1 MRQETIEMLAFF
13 YLCGEKDR
21 SILLKKE
28 KMLFRDFLR
37 FDYLTKRIGLWEYNK
52 KIWEEFSEEFKQQI
66 IAWAEDAAGTVD
78 ICEEIGS
85 QEEWWEN
92 LLKNNEDLLD
102 LESKYCQYQDREKVV
117 EIVVKYN
124 LFRL

>member
-102 LESKYCQYQDREKVV
+102 LESKYC
-117 EIVVKYN
+117 
-124 LFRL
+124 